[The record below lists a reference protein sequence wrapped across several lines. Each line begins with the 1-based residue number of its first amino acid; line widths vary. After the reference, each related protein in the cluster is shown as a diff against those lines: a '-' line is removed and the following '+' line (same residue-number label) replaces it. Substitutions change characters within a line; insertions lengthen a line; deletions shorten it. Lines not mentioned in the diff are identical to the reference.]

1 MVVIMP
7 PPGAQPSPPWVSILS
22 EQGQWV
28 GFPRLQ
34 FATSRPRAEGR
45 GFCGGKGPSTVHLG
59 LAFLASPSGL
69 HLPSRLSGPERGR
82 GRVTGAERRGWK
94 NQDSFIC
101 SLEPVSA
108 SPEINWLHRRVDN
121 RKNCP
126 TSQATHSGCLWLFPP
141 GFGGQG
147 RMTGRVGGGATHSG
161 PNDVIL

>member
-1 MVVIMP
+1 M
-7 PPGAQPSPPWVSILS
+7 
-22 EQGQWV
+22 
-28 GFPRLQ
+28 
-34 FATSRPRAEGR
+34 
-45 GFCGGKGPSTVHLG
+45 
-59 LAFLASPSGL
+59 
-69 HLPSRLSGPERGR
+69 
-82 GRVTGAERRGWK
+82 TGAERRGWK

-147 RMTGRVGGGATHSG
+147 RMTGRVGGVPPTLGPMTSSSRMTLDPSLFLSVGFADLPGTHPLRIQAHYLLACGAGES
-161 PNDVIL
+161 